1 MAGLVL
7 QQQYLGGVDSSTAIS
22 LPFGEAATQATSLSI
37 GASAFFP
44 FVLCDVVIGFAII
57 PDKGIRCFGPSRVK
71 YSVLSLV
78 YRRLRS
84 CLYNIAIEN
93 LLDKVLVLRLD
104 LLFVFQLLIL
114 LSSSSSIFIS
124 IMTFA
129 RPPPLT
135 STPELLHVVR
145 FLRCS

>member
-1 MAGLVL
+1 LAGLVL
-7 QQQYLGGVDSSTAIS
+7 QQQYLGGVDSSTTIS

-44 FVLCDVVIGFAII
+44 FVLCDIVIGFAII
-57 PDKGIRCFGPSRVK
+57 PDLGIRCCFSPLQVRF
-71 YSVLSLV
+71 SVLSLV
-78 YRRLRS
+78 YRRLRG

-93 LLDKVLVLRLD
+93 LLDKVQVLCLD

-124 IMTFA
+124 IHVLRT
-129 RPPPLT
+129 
-135 STPELLHVVR
+135 TPTTN
-145 FLRCS
+145 